1 MEYTERMKEK
11 YMAKVDKINKI
22 DDEGTRV
29 HLKLKLMADVINEL
43 SKNQIGKAGMVFFS
57 FFNLV
62 FKKLNFQKDNKHKM
76 KN

>member
-29 HLKLKLMADVINEL
+29 NLKLKLMADVINEL
-43 SKNQIGKAGMVFFS
+43 SKNIIG
-57 FFNLV
+57 
-62 FKKLNFQKDNKHKM
+62 M
-76 KN
+76 K

>member
-43 SKNQIGKAGMVFFS
+43 SKNQIGKAGKVFFS

-62 FKKLNFQKDNKHKM
+62 FKK
-76 KN
+76 

>member
-29 HLKLKLMADVINEL
+29 HLKLMADVINEL
-43 SKNQIGKAGMVFFS
+43 SKN
-57 FFNLV
+57 
-62 FKKLNFQKDNKHKM
+62 
-76 KN
+76 